1 MENEIVKCIYEY
13 MQGIKIKVNELSMDK
28 EIFEEQ
34 IKSDKEQKQDLA
46 VAYNTFLY
54 EYSIKK
60 ISFIIKSIVTLGIYY
75 GLKKDFYRRFEVILS
90 GALDILEYQM
100 KNITE
105 CLQIYEMEKQKI
117 ENNIKCYN
125 KYYSKI
131 DTFISLIN
139 TMTEEEKQ
147 NLIYKM
153 E

>member
-1 MENEIVKCIYEY
+1 MENKIVKCIYEY
-13 MQGIKIKVNELSMDK
+13 MQDIKIKVNELSMDK
-28 EIFEEQ
+28 KIFEGQ
-34 IKSDKEQKQDLA
+34 IKSDKEIKQNLA
-46 VAYNTFLY
+46 IAYNIFLY
-54 EYSIKK
+54 QYRIEK
-60 ISFIIKSIVTLGIYY
+60 ISFIVKSIVTLGIYY
-75 GLKKDFYRRFEVILS
+75 GFKKDFYRHFEVILS
-90 GALDILEYQM
+90 VTLDKLEDQM

-105 CLQIYEMEKQKI
+105 CLQVYEIEKQKI